1 MIYSDLKEVKWT
13 VPYYTATI
21 PVVMEIVNIL
31 IYL

>member
-13 VPYYTATI
+13 VPYYTATM
-21 PVVMEIVNIL
+21 VMEIVNIL